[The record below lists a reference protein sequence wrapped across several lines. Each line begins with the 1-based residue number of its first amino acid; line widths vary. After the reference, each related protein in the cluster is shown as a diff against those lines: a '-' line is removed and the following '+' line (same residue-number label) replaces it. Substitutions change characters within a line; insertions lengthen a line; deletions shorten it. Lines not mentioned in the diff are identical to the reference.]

1 MQLAK
6 LFNRVRSEFYPG
18 VLAAHVNDQPCCGY
32 GAEGRTRAQLTL
44 DKFRRLF
51 LFAGFFATYQTRGS
65 PAVSSCPRRSSSLPL
80 CCQRNVSCLAG
91 LELGRVIFSGRDT
104 VLTCGPALLDGHRAQ
119 ILGEEGVVI
128 IRHASFHLPK
138 ASRAAL
144 RGPEGP
150 PPCCSPVPG
159 RF

>member
-6 LFNRVRSEFYPG
+6 LFHRVRNEFHPG
-18 VLAAHVNDQPCCGY
+18 VLVAHVNDQPCCGY
-32 GAEGRTRAQLTL
+32 GAEGQTRAQLTL
-44 DKFRRLF
+44 EKFRRLF
-51 LFAGFFATYQTRGS
+51 FFADFFATYQARGS

-91 LELGRVIFSGRDT
+91 LELGR
-104 VLTCGPALLDGHRAQ
+104 TCGPALLNSHRAQ
-119 ILGEEGVVI
+119 ILGEAGVVI
-128 IRHASFHLPK
+128 IRHACLHMSRSVPECLLRLK

-144 RGPEGP
+144 KGPGGP
-150 PPCCSPVPG
+150 PQCCSKVPG